1 MENPNGKG
9 KPPPKSSKPEP
20 MDIEDEGE
28 EGEYKND
35 SNTNILSEEMMNIS
49 ETFKHESSQI
59 NPKESEK
66 KISKN
71 LNQQQQNQNS
81 VLNKSKTFRDNHDK
95 NMDIKDYKPACS
107 NYQNISSNYIEN
119 NNNKETRLNSEK
131 INNSEK
137 NSEQKTNQNNIKNN
151 GHSKIN
157 SSENKLSIKKVKKII
172 KTKEKSG
179 FSYMDGPP
187 SNPKEFSN
195 ESDDQINQKEI
206 QHSTNDAGDG
216 TEEGSCED
224 TLKNE

>member
-1 MENPNGKG
+1 
-9 KPPPKSSKPEP
+9 
-20 MDIEDEGE
+20 
-28 EGEYKND
+28 
-35 SNTNILSEEMMNIS
+35 
-49 ETFKHESSQI
+49 
-59 NPKESEK
+59 
-66 KISKN
+66 
-71 LNQQQQNQNS
+71 
-81 VLNKSKTFRDNHDK
+81 
-95 NMDIKDYKPACS
+95 MDIKDYKPACS

-137 NSEQKTNQNNIKNN
+137 NNEQKKNQNNIKNN
-151 GHSKIN
+151 ENSKIN